1 MHGDVPLCFYVMNL
15 VWARRSPWFENQIKF
30 LPTANF
36 VNLRSMV
43 WKLCN
48 QANRIDT
55 SPALIIKKQLNP
67 FSMLTRSTQ
76 IKANLNSIQPNL
88 TSKNNNCFI
97 ENSVILSTDS
107 YESKLCKYAINKDS
121 NNSNIEIVNNVS
133 LKKQL
138 STS

>member
-1 MHGDVPLCFYVMNL
+1 
-15 VWARRSPWFENQIKF
+15 
-30 LPTANF
+30 
-36 VNLRSMV
+36 
-43 WKLCN
+43 
-48 QANRIDT
+48 
-55 SPALIIKKQLNP
+55 
-67 FSMLTRSTQ
+67 MLTRNTQ

-121 NNSNIEIVNNVS
+121 NDSNIEIVNNVS